1 MFHGR
6 EREHGQKK
14 VRFVTQQLL
23 CVRYAFLQV
32 DVLPTVSLG
41 SQVTQL
47 LNQLTI
53 EYGPKSAQLLDAVL
67 LPYVCRTYELI
78 PGAGSST
85 AVCSGT
91 GAAVDQHCGTSSNG
105 SRHAP
110 GEAPGS
116 ASSMKGSGVVG
127 GNGFA
132 AAAVGLAGVGEEG
145 RAGNRNGNGT
155 QPGGGGK
162 LLAHEVAERSAIQK
176 LYLSV
181 LQHVSSNGLA
191 GVLSSPTNGSHLD
204 SILRSV
210 LACLAGEDDAIT
222 KKTCLYIFALLLGGF
237 NRGRSGGRD
246 PNPPAVAEAAGA
258 GAGPGAGVRAGPL
271 ASNGNSE
278 LPRSPFSQKRS
289 LGGKGGSLWT
299 GTEPT
304 VDLDPAMR
312 AAVTSFVLDEA
323 VPAAIRCL
331 MAEGAAGLDLRDAT
345 ALSATVHMGTMILEG
360 KVASGGSAAFVGA
373 AAVKCNCP
381 SQVKAIL
388 CCKAGQGALPFGCK
402 GLRNTSRTVF
412 GNFVVLCQRTR

>member
-1 MFHGR
+1 MYFSPR
-6 EREHGQKK
+6 
-14 VRFVTQQLL
+14 
-23 CVRYAFLQV
+23 
-32 DVLPTVSLG
+32 DVLFTNSLE

-67 LPYVCRTYELI
+67 LPYVRRTYELI

-91 GAAVDQHCGTSSNG
+91 GAPVDQHCGTASNG

-116 ASSMKGSGVVG
+116 GASMKGSGLAG
-127 GNGFA
+127 GNGVA

-145 RAGNRNGNGT
+145 RAGNGS
-155 QPGGGGK
+155 QPGGDRK
-162 LLAHEVAERSAIQK
+162 LLAHEVAERSTIQK

-181 LQHVSSNGLA
+181 IQHISSNGLA
-191 GVLSSPTNGSHLD
+191 GILSSPTNGSHLD

-210 LACLAGEDDAIT
+210 LAGLADDDAMT
-222 KKTCLYIFALLLGGF
+222 KKSCLYIFALLLKGF

-246 PNPPAVAEAAGA
+246 PDPPAIAEAV
-258 GAGPGAGVRAGPL
+258 GAGPGIGVRVGPV
-271 ASNGNSE
+271 ASNGS
-278 LPRSPFSQKRS
+278 LDGARAPVTQKRS

-304 VDLDPAMR
+304 VDMDPAMR

-323 VPAAIRCL
+323 VPAAIQCL
-331 MAEGAAGLDLRDAT
+331 VDEGAAGLDLRDAT
-345 ALSATVHMGTMILEG
+345 ALSATVHMGAMILEG

-381 SQVKAIL
+381 SQVNTIP
-388 CCKAGQGALPFGCK
+388 CCRAGGE
-402 GLRNTSRTVF
+402 GLYGR
-412 GNFVVLCQRTR
+412 